1 MMCQQCRSEWPG
13 RISISKHLRGQ
24 ADRPDCPGSY
34 RERRGER
41 CTCRVLVSTPYASG
55 QMVRRRSASACSWAA
70 PAMPWG
76 LAEMIIF
83 LGILMVGFF
92 YAWDNGALEW
102 Q

>member
-1 MMCQQCRSEWPG
+1 
-13 RISISKHLRGQ
+13 
-24 ADRPDCPGSY
+24 
-34 RERRGER
+34 
-41 CTCRVLVSTPYASG
+41 
-55 QMVRRRSASACSWAA
+55 MVRRRSASACSWAA

-83 LGILMVGFF
+83 WGILMVGFF

>member
-1 MMCQQCRSEWPG
+1 MYVSRLSFHTLRS
-13 RISISKHLRGQ
+13 SS
-24 ADRPDCPGSY
+24 
-34 RERRGER
+34 
-41 CTCRVLVSTPYASG
+41 

-83 LGILMVGFF
+83 WGILMVGFF